1 LAFVHDWLVTWG
13 GGEQVLEGAVEAL
26 GPAPIHTLIYRP
38 EVFSASPIG
47 QQRIIPSVL
56 QRLPGASRNHR
67 RYLPLMPMAV
77 EQFDLRDSRVVFTSC
92 HAVSHGVLLRADQ
105 LHVNYVHSPM
115 RYAWHLYQQYLEE
128 SGLARGVRSWLARGL
143 LHYLRVWDFQA
154 AQRPDHVLANSHW
167 TARNIWRSYRRQATV
182 IYPPVDTDAYRP
194 LAPRDDY
201 YLTVSRLVPYKRI
214 GLILEA
220 FRDLGYPL
228 KVIGD
233 GPLLQTYRRVAPAN
247 AEILGWQP
255 KDRLAELM
263 GRARAFVY
271 MAEEDFGITPVE
283 AQAAGCP
290 VIAYGRGGV
299 GETVIDGKTGCLF
312 HEPSVEALR
321 AAVRRFEESPNAFHV
336 EDLHRHAERFS
347 RRRFAAEVSDF
358 VEEAWKAFDRP
369 SAGPR

>member
-1 LAFVHDWLVTWG
+1 
-13 GGEQVLEGAVEAL
+13 
-26 GPAPIHTLIYRP
+26 
-38 EVFSASPIG
+38 
-47 QQRIIPSVL
+47 
-56 QRLPGASRNHR
+56 
-67 RYLPLMPMAV
+67 
-77 EQFDLRDSRVVFTSC
+77 
-92 HAVSHGVLLRADQ
+92 
-105 LHVNYVHSPM
+105 M